1 MNIDEVSWKM
11 LNAVQRDGRISLKA
25 LAGEAGLSLPA
36 TSERL
41 KRLEEAGIV
50 DGYRAVVHPERV
62 GYGVTAV
69 IGMTPTNPPRPDWW
83 NSC

>member
-1 MNIDEVSWKM
+1 MNIDGVSWKI

-25 LAGEAGLSLPA
+25 PASEAGLSLPA

-41 KRLEEAGIV
+41 KRLEEAGVI
-50 DGYRAVVHPERV
+50 DGYRGVVHPESV

-69 IGMTPTNPPRPDWW
+69 IGMTAP
-83 NSC
+83 